1 MDSSCSSIQ
10 KKNYPNQKKKKSQQ
24 LPHPK
29 RDLHSFK
36 ENPSNHQSLQAVK
49 D

>member
-1 MDSSCSSIQ
+1 MDSNCSTIQ
-10 KKNYPNQKKKKSQQ
+10 KKTTQIKKKKSQQ